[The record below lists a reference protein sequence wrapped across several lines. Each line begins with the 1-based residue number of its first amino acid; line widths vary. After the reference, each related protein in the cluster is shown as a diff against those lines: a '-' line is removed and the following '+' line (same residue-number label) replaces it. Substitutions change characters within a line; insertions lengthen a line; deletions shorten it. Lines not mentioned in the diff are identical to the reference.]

1 MIEEANKTSKLVEF
15 LHHGNTQ
22 IRQIATE
29 NLVPYSKTQ
38 PDIFKTSQLAPVK
51 DLKLLVKD
59 YSSIANSALT
69 ILINSSTDL
78 EILKSLAEDDGFLE
92 SIFHRITNP
101 KDPNATLFSMLLS
114 NLAKSDSFVRLLDL
128 KRPTVPS
135 LSPTA
140 TNAFD
145 QLLDLFNKGVSGS
158 YNPKSKFEYL
168 PYLFADLAK
177 FPSISTHL
185 ISIPDSNTPPLL
197 TTFTPHTSPP
207 TLPLPLRLGS
217 TSAIRNA
224 LLSVPS
230 PLETISPLIPHIIPP
245 LLLPLIGSDPA
256 FSDSETDLL
265 PPELQL
271 LGPEHKQET
280 DLQVL
285 NNIVESLFLI
295 CARGGD
301 AAKKAVKDMGAY
313 PVVREVHVGVE
324 DEGIRE
330 SVERVVQLLMGDEVE
345 EEKDEA
351 MRRDGGIELQVG
363 NGERGTGMKPKETD
377 DDDDKIVEI
386 F

>member
-1 MIEEANKTSKLVEF
+1 MPTEIEELVEF

-38 PDIFKTSQLAPVK
+38 PAIFKTGQLSPVR

-59 YSSIANSALT
+59 YSPIAHSALT
-69 ILINSSTDL
+69 ILINISADP
-78 EILKSLAEDDGFLE
+78 EILKSLAEDDLFLE
-92 SIFHRITNP
+92 SILNRITNP
-101 KDPNATLFSMLLS
+101 KEANATLFAMLLS
-114 NLAKSDSFVRLLDL
+114 NLAKSDSFARLLDL
-128 KRPTVPS
+128 KRPSVRT
-135 LSPTA
+135 LSSTA

-145 QLLDLFNKGVSGS
+145 QLLDLFNKGVGGS
-158 YNPKSKFEYL
+158 YNPTSKFEYL

-177 FPSISTHL
+177 FPPISTHL
-185 ISIPDSNTPPLL
+185 ISPSDPNNLPLL

-217 TSAIRNA
+217 TAVIRNA

-230 PLETISPLIPHIIPP
+230 PLDNIPSLIPHLISP

-256 FSDSETDLL
+256 FSESETDLL

-271 LGPEHKQET
+271 LGPEHMPET

-295 CARGGD
+295 CARGGEG
-301 AAKKAVKDMGAY
+301 ARKSVRDMGTY
-313 PVVREVHVGVE
+313 PVVREVHVGIE

-345 EEKDEA
+345 KPEDEMAAEKGKQERITGGREQEDDE
-351 MRRDGGIELQVG
+351 DE
-363 NGERGTGMKPKETD
+363 
-377 DDDDKIVEI
+377 KIVEI

>member
-1 MIEEANKTSKLVEF
+1 MIEEVNKIPKLVEF

-29 NLVPYSKTQ
+29 NLVPYSKTE
-38 PDIFKTSQLAPVK
+38 PDIFKISQLAPIK

-59 YSSIANSALT
+59 YSPIANSALT
-69 ILINSSTDL
+69 ILINISNDL
-78 EILKSLAEDDGFLE
+78 EILKSLAEDDVFLE

-101 KDPNATLFSMLLS
+101 KEPNATLFSMLLS
-114 NLAKSDSFVRLLDL
+114 NLAKSDSFIRLLDL
-128 KRPTVPS
+128 KRSTVPT

-140 TNAFD
+140 TKAFD
-145 QLLDLFNKGVSGS
+145 QLLDLFNKGVGGS

-177 FPSISTHL
+177 FPSVSTHL
-185 ISIPDSNTPPLL
+185 LSIANPNTPPLL

-217 TSAIRNA
+217 TSTIRNA

-230 PLETISPLIPHIIPP
+230 PLEIIPPLIPYIIPP

-256 FSDSETDLL
+256 FSDSETDIL

-330 SVERVVQLLMGDEVE
+330 SVERVVQLLMADEVE
-345 EEKDEA
+345 EGNDEA
-351 MRRDGGIELQVG
+351 VRRDDESGLQLDR
-363 NGERGTGMKPKETD
+363 EEAD
-377 DDDDKIVEI
+377 DEDDKIVEI